1 MKTLPSVAAQQLFT
15 AFALITETSLQAGTP
30 WAVLWAGPGL
40 LISSLMIA
48 WGAEATQFFL
58 AQGIALAFLAL
69 LQTLPEFAA
78 EAIFAWHRETPL
90 LFASLT
96 GALMLLTGIGWPM
109 IYFSAATA
117 YRREHKRPM
126 RLIRLEEQQAVQIIS
141 LFAGIAYEFVVWWKG
156 SLNIF
161 DGLVLIA
168 IYAAYLWIMTRLPP
182 EEAESLDEIKG
193 VPRAIVLA
201 SRPVRIASIAALFV
215 VGGAAVFLVADPFL
229 RGLFGLSMLI
239 GVSRFQFVQWIYPL
253 VSEAPEGISAFYWAR
268 DPDRASIAL
277 MNLVSSNINQ
287 WTLLA
292 ALLPMVLSMSLGH
305 AAAIPLDAT
314 QSRDVLLALSQS
326 LLGALFLVNM
336 ELAWWE
342 AAGLFVLFV
351 ISLSSGGEMRFYV
364 TWVNL
369 AWCVVEALR
378 LIAGNRKAAAVRH
391 FRDILFPAD
400 K

>member
-1 MKTLPSVAAQQLFT
+1 MKFLFT
-15 AFALITETSLQAGTP
+15 AFALVSEASLQAGSP
-30 WAVLWAGPGL
+30 WAVLWAGPGI
-40 LISSLMIA
+40 LIASLMIA

-58 AQGIALAFLAL
+58 AQGIALAVLAL
-69 LQTLPEFAA
+69 LQTLPEFAV
-78 EAIFAWHRETPL
+78 EAVLASHREVQL

-126 RLIRLEEQQAVQIIS
+126 GLIRLESEQAVQIVS
-141 LFAGIAYEFVVWWKG
+141 LFIGIAYEFVVWWKG

-161 DGLVLIA
+161 DGVVLIF
-168 IYAAYLWIMTRLPP
+168 IYAGYLWIMRRLPP
-182 EEAESLDEIKG
+182 EEAETLDEVSG
-193 VPRAIVLA
+193 VPKMIVLA
-201 SRPVRIASIAALFV
+201 SKPWRIMAILSLFI

-229 RGLFGLSMLI
+229 AGLFGLSVLI
-239 GVSRFQFVQWIYPL
+239 GVPKFQFIQWIAPL

-268 DPDRASIAL
+268 DPRRASIAL

-292 ALLPMVLSMSLGH
+292 ALLPMVLSVSMGH
-305 AAAIPLDAT
+305 VAAIPLDAT
-314 QSRDVLLALSQS
+314 QSRDLLLTLAQA

-342 AAGLFVLFV
+342 ALGLFVLFLV
-351 ISLSSGGEMRFYV
+351 QLGDVGGGVRVYV
-364 TWVNL
+364 TWVYF
-369 AWCVVEALR
+369 AWCGVEVLR
-378 LIAGNRKAAAVRH
+378 LITGNRKAEALLH
-391 FRDILFPAD
+391 FRKIVWPVV
-400 K
+400 

>member
-1 MKTLPSVAAQQLFT
+1 MKFVLT
-15 AFALITETSLQAGTP
+15 AFVLAGETSLQAGSP
-30 WAVLWAGPGL
+30 WAVLWAGPGI
-40 LISSLMIA
+40 LIASLMIA

-58 AQGIALAFLAL
+58 AQGIALAVLAL
-69 LQTLPEFAA
+69 LQTLPEFAV
-78 EAIFAWHRETPL
+78 EAVLAWHREVPY

-126 RLIRLEEQQAVQIIS
+126 RSIRLDPEQAVQIVS
-141 LFAGIAYEFVVWWKG
+141 LFVGIAYQMAVWWKG

-161 DGLVLIA
+161 DGAVLIS
-168 IYAAYLWIMTRLPP
+168 IYAGYLWIMRRLPP
-182 EEAESLDEIKG
+182 AQAETLDEISG
-193 VPRAIVLA
+193 VPKMIVLA
-201 SRPVRIASIAALFV
+201 SKPLRVTAILGLFI

-229 RGLFGLSMLI
+229 RGLFGLSVMLGI
-239 GVSRFQFVQWIYPL
+239 SKFQFIQWIAPL

-268 DPDRASIAL
+268 DHKRASIAL

-292 ALLPMVLSMSLGH
+292 ALLPMVLSVSMGH
-305 AAAIPLDAT
+305 IAAIPLDAT
-314 QSRDVLLALSQS
+314 QSRDLLLTLAQS
-326 LLGALFLVNM
+326 LLGAMFLVNM

-342 AAGLFVLFV
+342 ALGLFVLFLV
-351 ISLSSGGEMRFYV
+351 QLGDIGAHVRVYV
-364 TWVNL
+364 TWIYF
-369 AWCVVEALR
+369 AWCGVEALR
-378 LIAGNRKAAAVRH
+378 LIGGNRKAGALRH
-391 FRDILFPAD
+391 FRDILLPA

>member
-1 MKTLPSVAAQQLFT
+1 MKFVFT
-15 AFALITETSLQAGTP
+15 AFVLAGEISLQAGSP
-30 WAVLWAGPGL
+30 WAVLWAGPGI
-40 LISSLMIA
+40 LIASLMIA

-58 AQGIALAFLAL
+58 AQGIALAVLAL
-69 LQTLPEFAA
+69 LQTLPEFAV
-78 EAIFAWHRETPL
+78 EAVLAWHREVPY

-96 GALMLLTGIGWPM
+96 GALMLLTGLGWPM

-126 RLIRLEEQQAVQIIS
+126 RLIRLEPEQAVQIVS
-141 LFAGIAYEFVVWWKG
+141 LFAGIAYQMAVWWKG

-161 DGLVLIA
+161 DGMVLVS

-182 EEAESLDEIKG
+182 QEAETLDEISG
-193 VPRAIVLA
+193 VPKMIVQA
-201 SRPVRIASIAALFV
+201 SKPLRIAAILGLFI

-229 RGLFGLSMLI
+229 AGLFGLSVLLGI
-239 GVSRFQFVQWIYPL
+239 SKFQFIQWIAPL

-268 DPDRASIAL
+268 DPKRASIAL

-292 ALLPMVLSMSLGH
+292 ALLPVVLSVSMGH
-305 AAAIPLDAT
+305 VTAIPLDAT
-314 QSRDVLLALSQS
+314 QSRDLLLTLAQS
-326 LLGALFLVNM
+326 LLGAMFLVNM

-342 AAGLFVLFV
+342 ALGLFVLFLV
-351 ISLSSGGEMRFYV
+351 QLGDIGAHVRVYV
-364 TWVNL
+364 TWIYF
-369 AWCVVEALR
+369 AWCGVEALR
-378 LIAGNRKAAAVRH
+378 LAGGNRKAGALRH
-391 FRDILFPAD
+391 FRDILLPA

>member
-1 MKTLPSVAAQQLFT
+1 MRFLFT
-15 AFALITETSLQAGTP
+15 AFALVSETSLQAGSP
-30 WAVLWAGPGL
+30 WAVLWAGPGI

-58 AQGIALAFLAL
+58 AQGIALAVLAL
-69 LQTLPEFAA
+69 LQTLPEFAV
-78 EAIFAWHRETPL
+78 EAVLARHREVSL

-109 IYFSAATA
+109 IYLSAATA

-126 RLIRLEEQQAVQIIS
+126 LSIRLEDEHAIQIVS
-141 LFAGIAYEFVVWWKG
+141 LFAGIAYEMVVWWKG

-161 DGLVLIA
+161 DGVALIA
-168 IYAAYLWIMTRLPP
+168 IYVGYLWIMSRLPP
-182 EEAESLDEIKG
+182 EERETLDEISG
-193 VPRAIVLA
+193 VPKTIVLA
-201 SRPVRIASIAALFV
+201 SKPLRITAILVLFI

-229 RGLFGLSMLI
+229 AGLFGLSIII
-239 GVSRFQFVQWIYPL
+239 GVPKFQFIQWMAPL

-268 DPDRASIAL
+268 DHKRASIAL

-292 ALLPMVLSMSLGH
+292 ALLPMVLSASVGH
-305 AAAIPLDAT
+305 VAAIPLDAT
-314 QSRDVLLALSQS
+314 QSRDLLLTLTQA

-342 AAGLFVLFV
+342 ALGLFVLFL
-351 ISLSSGGEMRFYV
+351 IQFADIGGNVRVYV
-364 TWVNL
+364 TWIYF
-369 AWCVVEALR
+369 AWCGVEVLR
-378 LIAGNRKAAAVRH
+378 LIAGNRKAEALRH
-391 FRDILFPAD
+391 FREILWPAHQQ

>member
-1 MKTLPSVAAQQLFT
+1 MKFLFT
-15 AFALITETSLQAGTP
+15 AFALIAETSLQAGSP
-30 WAVLWAGPGL
+30 WAVLWAGPGI
-40 LISSLMIA
+40 LIASLMIA

-109 IYFSAATA
+109 IYLSAATA

-126 RLIRLEEQQAVQIIS
+126 RSIRLEDEQAVQIVS
-141 LFAGIAYEFVVWWKG
+141 LFAGIAYEMVVWWKG

-161 DGLVLIA
+161 DGIFLIA
-168 IYAAYLWIMTRLPP
+168 IYVGYLWIMSRLPP
-182 EEAESLDEIKG
+182 EERETLDEISG
-193 VPRAIVLA
+193 VPKMIVLA
-201 SRPVRIASIAALFV
+201 SKPLRITAILGLFI

-229 RGLFGLSMLI
+229 AGLFSLSMMI
-239 GVSRFQFVQWIYPL
+239 GVSKFQFIQWVAPL

-268 DPDRASIAL
+268 DHKRASIAL
-277 MNLVSSNINQ
+277 MNLLSSNINQ

-292 ALLPMVLSMSLGH
+292 ALLPAVLSVSVGH
-305 AAAIPLDAT
+305 VAAIPLGAI
-314 QSRDVLLALSQS
+314 QSRDLLLTLAQA
-326 LLGALFLVNM
+326 LLGALLLVNM

-342 AAGLFVLFV
+342 ALGLFVLFL
-351 ISLSSGGEMRFYV
+351 IQFLDLGGRVRVYV
-364 TWVNL
+364 TWIYFG
-369 AWCVVEALR
+369 WCAVEALR
-378 LIAGNRKAAAVRH
+378 LIMGNRKAVALRH
-391 FRDILFPAD
+391 FRDILFPAET
-400 K
+400 

>member
-1 MKTLPSVAAQQLFT
+1 MNLLFT
-15 AFALITETSLQAGTP
+15 AFALITETSLQAGSP
-30 WAVLWAGPGL
+30 WAALWAGPGL
-40 LISSLMIA
+40 LVSSLMIA

-78 EAIFAWHRETPL
+78 EAIFAWHREMPL

-96 GALMLLTGIGWPM
+96 GALMLLTGIGWPL

-117 YRREHKRPM
+117 YRRQHKRPM
-126 RLIRLEEQQAVQIIS
+126 RLIRLEDQQAVQIVS
-141 LFAGIAYEFVVWWKG
+141 LLAGIAYEWLVWGKG
-156 SLNIF
+156 SLTIY
-161 DGLVLIA
+161 DGAVLIA
-168 IYAAYLWIMTRLPP
+168 IYAAYLWIMSRLPP
-182 EEAESLDEIKG
+182 EEAGSLDEIKG

-201 SRPVRIASIAALFV
+201 SRPVRIAAIAALFIL
-215 VGGAAVFLVADPFL
+215 GGAAVFLVADPFL

-268 DPDRASIAL
+268 DPKRASIAL

-292 ALLPMVLSMSLGH
+292 ALLPTVLSMSLGH
-305 AAAIPLDAT
+305 VAAIPLDAT
-314 QSRDVLLALSQS
+314 QSRDLLLALAQS

-342 AAGLFVLFV
+342 AVALFVLFV
-351 ISLSSGGEMRFYV
+351 ISLSTGAAARMYV
-364 TWVNL
+364 TWVYL
-369 AWCVVEALR
+369 AWCGVEALR
-378 LIAGNRKAAAVRH
+378 LIVGNRKAAALRH
-391 FRDILFPAD
+391 FRDILFPAE

>member
-1 MKTLPSVAAQQLFT
+1 MKFVFT
-15 AFALITETSLQAGTP
+15 AFVLAGETSLQAGSP
-30 WAVLWAGPGL
+30 WAVLWAGPGI
-40 LISSLMIA
+40 LIASLMIA

-58 AQGIALAFLAL
+58 AQGIALAVLAL
-69 LQTLPEFAA
+69 LQTLPEFAV
-78 EAIFAWHRETPL
+78 EAVLAWHREVPY

-96 GALMLLTGIGWPM
+96 GALMLLTGLGWPM

-126 RLIRLEEQQAVQIIS
+126 RLIRLEPEQAVQIVS
-141 LFAGIAYEFVVWWKG
+141 LFAGIAYQMAVWWKG

-161 DGLVLIA
+161 DGMVLVS

-182 EEAESLDEIKG
+182 QEAETLDEISG
-193 VPRAIVLA
+193 VPKMIVQA
-201 SRPVRIASIAALFV
+201 SKPLRIAAILGLFI

-229 RGLFGLSMLI
+229 AGLFGLSVLLGI
-239 GVSRFQFVQWIYPL
+239 SKFQFIQWIAPL

-268 DPDRASIAL
+268 DPKRASIAL

-292 ALLPMVLSMSLGH
+292 ALLPVVLSVSMGH
-305 AAAIPLDAT
+305 VTAIPLDAT
-314 QSRDVLLALSQS
+314 QSRDLLLTLAQS
-326 LLGALFLVNM
+326 LLGAMFLVNM

-342 AAGLFVLFV
+342 ALGLFVLFLV
-351 ISLSSGGEMRFYV
+351 QLGDIGAHVRVYV
-364 TWVNL
+364 TWIYF
-369 AWCVVEALR
+369 AWCGVEALR
-378 LIAGNRKAAAVRH
+378 LAGGNRKAGALRH
-391 FRDILFPAD
+391 FRDILLPA